1 MMSLEKMSKEG
12 TWFIE
17 FNTPFS
23 YHVRGGIRRVLYSGV
38 TKYQRVAIVEFE
50 DLGKALVLDGKIQS
64 SLYDEFVYHESLV
77 HPAMITHPNPRR
89 VLILGGGEGATAR
102 EVLRHRSVE
111 EVIMVDIDDEVIK
124 LVKEYLPEM
133 SQGAFNDPRFKLVL
147 QDGRKFLEESRDRYD
162 VIILDL
168 TDPLEGGPS
177 YLLYTIEFYSIVK
190 DRLSDDGIMVTQAT
204 STSYSLRTFATIYRT
219 VASVFPIARAYQ
231 VYMHSYDS
239 TWGFVIGSKKYDPT
253 TLTPDEVNNRIRE
266 RVGGEL
272 KFYEGDMHRAMFI
285 LPKHIRAVL
294 NDESIK
300 PATDKNPT
308 FLPA

>member
-1 MMSLEKMSKEG
+1 MSKEG

-23 YHVRGGIRRVLYSGV
+23 YHVRGIRRVLYSGV
-38 TKYQRVAIVEFE
+38 TKYQRIAIVEFE

-77 HPAMITHPNPRR
+77 HPAMITHPHPRK

-102 EVLRHRSVE
+102 EVLKHRGVE
-111 EVIMVDIDDEVIK
+111 EVIMVDIDDEVIR

-133 SQGAFNDPRFKLVL
+133 SQGAFDNPKLKLIL

-162 VIILDL
+162 VIVLDL

-190 DRLSDDGIMVTQAT
+190 DS
-204 STSYSLRTFATIYRT
+204 
-219 VASVFPIARAYQ
+219 
-231 VYMHSYDS
+231 
-239 TWGFVIGSKKYDPT
+239 
-253 TLTPDEVNNRIRE
+253 
-266 RVGGEL
+266 
-272 KFYEGDMHRAMFI
+272 
-285 LPKHIRAVL
+285 
-294 NDESIK
+294 
-300 PATDKNPT
+300 
-308 FLPA
+308 

>member
-1 MMSLEKMSKEG
+1 MSIRNISAEG
-12 TWFIE
+12 SWFIE

-23 YHVRGGIRRVLYSGV
+23 WHVRGVKRVLYSGT
-38 TKYQRVAIVEFE
+38 TKYQRVAVVEFE
-50 DLGKALVLDGKIQS
+50 DLGKALILDGKVQS
-64 SLYDEFVYHESLV
+64 SFYDEFVYHESLV
-77 HPAMITHPNPRR
+77 HPVMITHPNPRR

-111 EVIMVDIDDEVIK
+111 EVVMVDIDNEVLR

-133 SQGAFNDPRFKLVL
+133 SQGVFEDSRFKLVID
-147 QDGRKFLEESRDRYD
+147 DGRKFLERSRDKYD

-177 YLLYTIEFYSIVK
+177 YLLYTVEFYSIVR
-190 DRLSDDGIMVTQAT
+190 DRLSDDGLMVTQAT

-219 VASVFPIARAYQ
+219 IASVFPIARAYQ
-231 VYMHSYDS
+231 VYMHSFDS
-239 TWGFVIGSKKYDPT
+239 TWGFVIGSKRLDPAS
-253 TLTPDEVNNRIRE
+253 LSLEDVNGRIRE
-266 RVGGEL
+266 RIGKEL
-272 KFYEGDMHRAMFI
+272 RFYEGDIHRALFA

-294 NDESIK
+294 EDKSIM

>member
-1 MMSLEKMSKEG
+1 M
-12 TWFIE
+12 E

-23 YHVRGGIRRVLYSGV
+23 YHVRGIRRVLYSGV
-38 TKYQRVAIVEFE
+38 TKYQRIAIVEFE

-111 EVIMVDIDDEVIK
+111 EVIMVDIDDEVIR

-133 SQGAFNDPRFKLVL
+133 SQGVFNDPRFKLVL

-177 YLLYTIEFYSIVK
+177 YLLYTIEFYNIVRDK
-190 DRLSDDGIMVTQAT
+190 LSDDGIMVTQAT
-204 STSYSLRTFATIYRT
+204 STTYSIRTFATIYRT
-219 VASVFPIARAYQ
+219 VASVFPIVRAYQ
-231 VYMHSYDS
+231 VYMHSFDS
-239 TWGFVIGSKKYDPT
+239 TWGGFVIGSKRYDPAI
-253 TLTPDEVNNRIRE
+253 LLPDEVNNRIKE
-266 RVGGEL
+266 RIVGEL
-272 KFYEGDMHRAMFI
+272 RFYEGDIHRALFT
-285 LPKHIRAVL
+285 LPRHVRAIL
-294 NDESIK
+294 NDETIK

>member
-1 MMSLEKMSKEG
+1 MSLERMSKEG

-23 YHVRGGIRRVLYSGV
+23 YHVRGIRRVLYSGV

-102 EVLRHRSVE
+102 EVLRHKSVE
-111 EVIMVDIDDEVIK
+111 EVVMVDIDDEVIR

-133 SQGAFNDPRFKLVL
+133 SQGAFNNPRLRLVL
-147 QDGRKFLEESRDRYD
+147 QDGRKFLEESRDKYD

-177 YLLYTIEFYSIVK
+177 YLLYTVEFYSIVR

-219 VASVFPIARAYQ
+219 IASVFPITRAYQ
-231 VYMHSYDS
+231 VYMHSFDS
-239 TWGFVIGSKKYDPT
+239 TWGFVIGSKRYDPT
-253 TLTPDEVNNRIRE
+253 ALTPDEVNSRIRE
-266 RVGGEL
+266 RIGGGL
-272 KFYEGDMHRAMFI
+272 RFYEGDMHRAMFI

-294 NDESIK
+294 SDESIK

>member
-1 MMSLEKMSKEG
+1 MSKEG

-23 YHVRGGIRRVLYSGV
+23 YHVRGIRRVLYSGV

-102 EVLRHRSVE
+102 EVLRHKSVE
-111 EVIMVDIDDEVIK
+111 EVVMVDIDDEVIR

-133 SQGAFNDPRFKLVL
+133 SQGAFNNPRLRLVL
-147 QDGRKFLEESRDRYD
+147 QDGRKFLEESRDKYD

-177 YLLYTIEFYSIVK
+177 YLLYTVEFYSIVR

-219 VASVFPIARAYQ
+219 IASVFPITRAYQ
-231 VYMHSYDS
+231 VYMHSFDS
-239 TWGFVIGSKKYDPT
+239 TWGFVIGSKRYDPT
-253 TLTPDEVNNRIRE
+253 ALTPDEVNSRIRE
-266 RVGGEL
+266 RIGGGL
-272 KFYEGDMHRAMFI
+272 RFYE
-285 LPKHIRAVL
+285 
-294 NDESIK
+294 
-300 PATDKNPT
+300 ATCT
-308 FLPA
+308 GLCSYCQST